1 MGHIILQL
9 KRFVKY
15 PLKPEPPLL
24 KYLTAIIYLKAIGRI
39 QTLQHFVKRYNY
51 YKKESNVK
59 G

>member
-1 MGHIILQL
+1 
-9 KRFVKY
+9 VKY